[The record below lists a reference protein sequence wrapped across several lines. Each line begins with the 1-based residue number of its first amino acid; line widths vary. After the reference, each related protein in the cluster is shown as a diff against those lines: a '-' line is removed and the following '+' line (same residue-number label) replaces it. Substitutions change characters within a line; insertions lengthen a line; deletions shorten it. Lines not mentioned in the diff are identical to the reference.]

1 MFPKFYVRR
10 FIKRLENIQCGHLT
24 VVLPDQ
30 TKLEFKGAE
39 TGTSADIH
47 IKSWAVVQDILRR
60 GDIGFAESYADGKW
74 DTENLC
80 DLLTFA
86 MENRA
91 VLEPYFKASAVQKF
105 LQRLLYMFRRNSLE
119 GSRRNILA
127 HYDLGNDFYKL
138 WLDPTMTYSSAL
150 YSDVDANLSDAQFE
164 KYRRIYDRLGNKN
177 GSILEIGCGWGGFA
191 DHVLKENKDIQF
203 KGITLSDQQYLYAR
217 KRLGETAEIQIED
230 YRKTKGLF
238 DHIVSIEMFEAVGE
252 EYWPVYFKKIKSL
265 LKDTG
270 NAIIQTITISDQHF
284 DTYKNDSDF
293 IRSYIFPG
301 GLLPSVD
308 KFKNAAHNAKL
319 KVVDIYEFGQD
330 YARTLK
336 IWLSRF
342 DDAHQDVKNLGFDD
356 RFIKLWRFYLASC
369 AAAFQTGYTNVCQI
383 ELRHE

>member
-1 MFPKFYVRR
+1 MFHKFYAHR

-30 TKLEFKGAE
+30 TKLEFKGDE
-39 TGTSADIH
+39 TGTSANIH
-47 IKSWAVVQDILRR
+47 IKTWAVMQDILRR
-60 GDIGFAESYADGKW
+60 GDIGFAESYADEKW
-74 DTENLC
+74 DTADLC
-80 DLLTFA
+80 GLLTFA

-91 VLEPYFKASAVQKF
+91 VLEPYFKASTSQKF
-105 LQRLLYMFRRNSLE
+105 LQRLLYLFRRNSID

-150 YSDVDANLSDAQFE
+150 YSDADANLSDAQFE
-164 KYRRIYDRLGNKN
+164 KYRRIYDRLDSEN

-191 DHVLKENKDIQF
+191 DHVLKENKNIQF

-217 KRLGETAEIQIED
+217 ERLGETAEIKIED

-301 GLLPSVD
+301 GLLPSVG

-336 IWLSRF
+336 IWLSQF